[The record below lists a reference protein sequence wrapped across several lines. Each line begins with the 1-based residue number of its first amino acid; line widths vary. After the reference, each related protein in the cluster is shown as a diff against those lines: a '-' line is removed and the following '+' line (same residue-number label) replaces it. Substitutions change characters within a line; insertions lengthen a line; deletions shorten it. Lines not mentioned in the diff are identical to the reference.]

1 MAQRLEDLPPDLQE
15 EIKRANALTSLN
27 PVFDPA
33 ARATEYPLVQ
43 SFRSPAEQAAGRPPY
58 ETAEYA
64 ENIEPEEQ
72 PPAPAPQSLTYLP
85 APGQAGAPG
94 AVPGQGPGGQM
105 PGLPGMGG
113 INRALGDIRKTAQ
126 QAQAA
131 GEKYETTMA
140 DVYAKR
146 RTALEEAQ
154 AIGEWEAEKKAANL
168 ERQAEIAGLA
178 EQRRQALAQRQQIAV
193 DDQMQKIREVQDD
206 LRTSKID
213 PQRMFKTA
221 AGKPD
226 TGKRILAAI
235 AIGLGQYSAT
245 HLRKENTAL
254 RLINNAIDRDIDAQK
269 ANLANKQAGLAAE
282 SSILGMMRQKFADEK
297 DAEAATRIHLMELAK
312 MDLESVLGQSASKQA
327 ALRGQ
332 DAIAQLDQQQAA
344 EAYKIQENTRARE
357 LQAHQLALSGETTK
371 AQLGMTRAAMAG
383 KLVSGAGKQLPASA
397 VAKTAD
403 FRGARNNVD
412 LLERE
417 WRDKTGWASII
428 TQYIPGTSTKKYVD
442 AQKAAA
448 QLIGKKLE
456 GRMTDEDYERILGMM
471 PEPGDSRGRAENKFR
486 LLREY
491 IDNMEQGA
499 MSAYQGAGFATQGM
513 ERPGGTGTIAGG
525 QYKD

>member
-15 EIKRANALTSLN
+15 AIRKYGQNYLSSWN
-27 PVFDPA
+27 PGLGQAPA
-33 ARATEYPLVQ
+33 PPEEAPIVPA
-43 SFRSPAEQAAGRPPY
+43 FRTPAEQAAGAPPPEPAMY
-58 ETAEYA
+58 PPETVE
-64 ENIEPEEQ
+64 
-72 PPAPAPQSLTYLP
+72 
-85 APGQAGAPG
+85 AGAPG